1 MASTLEELRSNISE
15 AVEAGYRQQL
25 LARGQARGMIWRA
38 GELPIDAPD
47 FSPLLSEDLLSLG
60 YSLLLHGL
68 RYLDLGGDFATA
80 RQAFE
85 VAAESI
91 EAVVARGAPDETRGF
106 HRLVAGSAYHLG
118 QFSARAYSLLRSDFE
133 QANLSVV
140 ERCLA
145 QLVLRDLAGVN
156 RAVAGWFESGAGSDD
171 NLMAALDPLFEVGGQ
186 GEALEDGEGVA
197 EALLLGLEG
206 NFMSAMSQTLLA
218 LERGEQHLIGEA
230 QARLRQGLS
239 VAGDMNFVGQW
250 WVHRLALYIVD
261 SLWSSSFHAILPMS
275 GPDGAA
281 IGDWASLRKLFITSL
296 LCRGRS
302 EIELWPSQIEAAKRV
317 LEYDANLVLSLP
329 TSAGKTRI
337 AELCILACLAAG
349 KRVVF
354 VTPLRALSAQ
364 TEVSLRRTFSALGK
378 SVSSLYGS
386 IGASSSDVDTLK
398 SRDIVVSTPEKLD
411 FALRSDPTILD
422 DVGLVVLDEG
432 HMIGLGEREVRYE
445 AQIQRLLR
453 RPDAASR
460 RIVCLSAILPD
471 GDQLA
476 DFTAW
481 LTVDRPEG
489 LIKNG
494 WRPTRLRFGEVGWN
508 PETKVAQLNVVVG
521 DEHPFIPK
529 FVVGKRTSNRANA
542 AIVPGSQTDL
552 CIFTAWRLIED
563 GQSVLVFCPIRVSVM
578 PFAKRIIKLSEGGLL
593 SPIMTPPADAIASAL
608 AVGAEWFGPEH
619 DILKCLRM
627 GVAVHHGELPTQ
639 FRKEVERLLREGILK
654 LTVSSPTLA
663 QGLNLAA
670 TSLIF
675 HGHSRHGEAID
686 ESEFRNV
693 VGRAGRAYVDIE
705 GLVLYPMFDEHE
717 KRRDAWKRLIRGD
730 KQREMESGI
739 FRLLYWLL
747 DRMAR
752 KLGTRDVDTLLAYVA
767 GQGAWSF
774 AAVPG
779 ERKRLADAAVEDW
792 PRHLTSLDTAIFSML
807 GDVQVADEELE
818 SKIDEVLTS
827 SLLTRRL
834 ARQSEGIQRALL
846 SGLKARAKLIWTG
859 STAAQR
865 RGYFLAGVGLET
877 GRILDEKADALES
890 LLLRA
895 DTAVDGGEA
904 DEAVEA
910 IVAFAE
916 IAFEFSPFKPK
927 SLPLDWRKFL
937 DKWLR
942 GAPVAE
948 LGSDD
953 ADDAISL
960 IEHAFVYN
968 LPWAMEAVRV
978 RAQAHAPVGDP
989 FDLDID
995 LLPNLGSGSAVAA
1008 VETGTLSIPAAVLI
1022 KAGFAS
1028 RLGAISAVA
1037 STGADFDDGRGL
1049 RVWLASDTV
1058 LAWSVIPTWPTEN
1071 SHALWKEFTAPHGAG
1086 NVAPWT
1092 TTEYTG
1098 PVQWNVGVPM
1108 PPGMPLR
1115 IAGSGPK
1122 AGVIYSS
1129 DYRELGRV
1137 RYPFSQT
1144 AVGLTVAT
1152 SNGAADQISFEYT
1165 GPNDLIQ
1172 S

>member
-1 MASTLEELRSNISE
+1 MASTLEELRSNIRE
-15 AVEAGYRQQL
+15 AVGAGYRQQL
-25 LARGQARGMIWRA
+25 LARGQARGMIWRT
-38 GELPIDAPD
+38 GELPIDAPN
-47 FSPLLSEDLLSLG
+47 FSPLLSEDLLSFG

-68 RYLDLGGDFATA
+68 RYLDLGGDFETA

-85 VAAESI
+85 IAAESI
-91 EAVVARGAPDETRGF
+91 EAVVARGQLDETRDF

-118 QFSARAYSLLRSDFE
+118 RFSARAYSLLRADFE
-133 QANLSVV
+133 QANLSVT

-156 RAVAGWFESGAGSDD
+156 RAVAGWFESGAGSDE
-171 NLMAALDPLFEVGGQ
+171 NIVGALDPRFEVDGQ
-186 GEALEDGEGVA
+186 GASLEDGEGIA
-197 EALLLGLEG
+197 EALMLGLEG

-239 VAGDMNFVGQW
+239 VAGDMNFVSQW

-275 GPDGAA
+275 GPDGAV

-337 AELCILACLAAG
+337 AELCILACVAAG

-386 IGASSSDVDTLK
+386 IGASSSDVDTLR

-411 FALRSDPTILD
+411 FALRADPTLLD
-422 DVGLVVLDEG
+422 NVGLVVLDEG

-481 LTVDRPEG
+481 LTADRPDG

-494 WRPTRLRFGEVGWN
+494 WRPTRLRFGEVDWN
-508 PETKVAQLNVVVG
+508 QETKVAQLNVVVG

-578 PFAKRIIKLSEGGLL
+578 PFANRIIKLSQGGLL
-593 SPIMTPPADAIASAL
+593 PPIMMPPADAIASAL
-608 AVGAEWFGPEH
+608 AVGAEWFGSDH

-639 FRKEVERLLREGILK
+639 FRKEVEHLLREGILK

-752 KLGTRDVDTLLAYVA
+752 KLGTRDVDSLLTYVA

-774 AAVPG
+774 AALPG

-792 PRHLTSLDTAIFSML
+792 PRHLTSLDTAIFSLL
-807 GDVQVADEELE
+807 GDAQVADEDLE

-827 SLLTRRL
+827 SLLMRRL
-834 ARQSEGIQRALL
+834 ARQSEGVQRALL
-846 SGLKARAKLIWTG
+846 SGLKARAKLIWTV

-865 RGYFLAGVGLET
+865 RGYFLAGVGFET
-877 GRILDEKADALES
+877 GRMLDEKADELEF
-890 LLLRA
+890 LLLMA
-895 DTAVDGGEA
+895 NTAVDGGKA
-904 DEAVEA
+904 DEAVKA
-910 IVAFAE
+910 IIAFAE
-916 IAFEFSPFKPK
+916 IAFEISPFKPK

-937 DKWLR
+937 DQWLR
-942 GAPVAE
+942 GAPVHE
-948 LGSDD
+948 LGDDD

-978 RAQAHAPVGDP
+978 RAQAHMTVVDP
-989 FDLDID
+989 FDPDID

-1028 RLGAISAVA
+1028 RLGAINAVVFTA
-1037 STGADFDDGRGL
+1037 ADFDDAQGL
-1049 RVWLASDTV
+1049 RAWLASDAV
-1058 LAWSVIPTWPTEN
+1058 LAWSATPTWPTDN
-1071 SHALWKEFTAPHGAG
+1071 SHELWKEFTAPHGAG

-1092 TTEYTG
+1092 TTGYTG
-1098 PVQWNVGVPM
+1098 PVQWSGEVPM

-1137 RYPFSQT
+1137 RYHFNQK

-1152 SNGAADQISFEYT
+1152 SNGAADQIMFEYI